1 MPGMIDVFRVI
12 TELRSALEDVE
23 DAIASLERLD
33 STWKR
38 ARPRP
43 PFGLTDPNGN
53 GGHRPKKQSLK
64 QTTPTLKKAT
74 QPAAAPGQKA
84 HADNM

>member
-1 MPGMIDVFRVI
+1 MIDVFKVI

-23 DAIASLERLD
+23 EAIASLERLQ

-43 PFGLTDPNGN
+43 PFGFAEHNGN
-53 GGHRPKKQSLK
+53 GRSRPKKQSLK
-64 QTTPTLKKAT
+64 QTKQTLKKTT
-74 QPAAAPGQKA
+74 QPAIAPNPKA
-84 HADNM
+84 HSEKM

>member
-1 MPGMIDVFRVI
+1 MIDVFKVI

-23 DAIASLERLD
+23 EAIASLELLD

-43 PFGLTDPNGN
+43 PFGLTDHNGN
-53 GGHRPKKQSLK
+53 GRARPTKQSLQQTK
-64 QTTPTLKKAT
+64 QTLKKTT
-74 QPAAAPGQKA
+74 QPPITPNKKA
-84 HADNM
+84 DHDNR